1 MYRQCSSRTSSFL
14 RLDKSVLD
22 THTCRKIEVNKVSAV
37 EQTICDVEP
46 SSPPLALDPGN
57 ITNQVCVPQEVY
69 IPR

>member
-1 MYRQCSSRTSSFL
+1 MLAY
-14 RLDKSVLD
+14 
-22 THTCRKIEVNKVSAV
+22 EVNKVSAV

-57 ITNQVCVPQEVY
+57 ITNQVCVPQEGY